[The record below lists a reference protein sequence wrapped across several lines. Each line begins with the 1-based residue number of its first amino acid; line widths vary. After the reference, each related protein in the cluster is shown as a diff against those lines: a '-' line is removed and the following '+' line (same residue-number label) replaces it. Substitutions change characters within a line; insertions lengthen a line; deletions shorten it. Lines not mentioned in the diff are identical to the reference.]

1 MNKDNIVVYE
11 PNYRAKIG
19 WFKTWAILIRNMK
32 DSKDLIWQLF
42 RRDFLMQYK
51 RSFLG
56 MTWIFVTPII
66 GIISW
71 VFYNETGIVNPG
83 DVGIPYPAYV
93 LLSSSIYGL
102 WGAFQGAA
110 AGTLSAGSAF
120 IQQVRY
126 HHDALLLKQ
135 VMMQM
140 ANFLMSF
147 IVNIV
152 VLFSFGVVP
161 HWMIFL
167 FPILILPLFF
177 LGASMGL
184 ILGLVGVVA
193 PDINKLVNLLMGLVL
208 YITPVIYSDKID
220 NPMLQTI
227 MKYNPLT
234 YLISGIR
241 DAILYGYINNF
252 DIFLYISL
260 GVFLLFLFSWRIYY
274 IAEPKVIEK
283 MI

>member
-193 PDINKLVNLLMGLVL
+193 PDINKFVNFLMGLVL
-208 YITPVIYSDKID
+208 YITPVIYSEKID
-220 NPMLQTI
+220 NPTLQTI

>member
-193 PDINKLVNLLMGLVL
+193 PDINKFVNFLMGLVL
-208 YITPVIYSDKID
+208 YITPVIYSEKID
-220 NPMLQTI
+220 NPTLQII

-241 DAILYGYINNF
+241 DAILYGYIKNF

>member
-193 PDINKLVNLLMGLVL
+193 PDINKFVNFLMGLVL
-208 YITPVIYSDKID
+208 YITPVIYSEKID
-220 NPMLQTI
+220 NPTLQII

-241 DAILYGYINNF
+241 DAILYGYIKNF
-252 DIFLYISL
+252 DIFLYISF

>member
-1 MNKDNIVVYE
+1 
-11 PNYRAKIG
+11 
-19 WFKTWAILIRNMK
+19 
-32 DSKDLIWQLF
+32 
-42 RRDFLMQYK
+42 
-51 RSFLG
+51 
-56 MTWIFVTPII
+56 
-66 GIISW
+66 
-71 VFYNETGIVNPG
+71 
-83 DVGIPYPAYV
+83 
-93 LLSSSIYGL
+93 
-102 WGAFQGAA
+102 
-110 AGTLSAGSAF
+110 
-120 IQQVRY
+120 
-126 HHDALLLKQ
+126 
-135 VMMQM
+135 
-140 ANFLMSF
+140 
-147 IVNIV
+147 
-152 VLFSFGVVP
+152 
-161 HWMIFL
+161 
-167 FPILILPLFF
+167 
-177 LGASMGL
+177 MGL

-208 YITPVIYSDKID
+208 YITPVIYSEKID